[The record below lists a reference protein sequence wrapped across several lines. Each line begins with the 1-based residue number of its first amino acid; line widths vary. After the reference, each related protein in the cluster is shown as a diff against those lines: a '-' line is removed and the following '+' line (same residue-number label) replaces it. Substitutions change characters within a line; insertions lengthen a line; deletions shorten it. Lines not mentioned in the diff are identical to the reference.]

1 MSLCGFL
8 GQLKMNDTLT
18 INDFRNKTKIV
29 GKVLSVTCEPDIIL
43 DDEGTDALSG
53 LIYVYVDMINGN
65 DDILLTQNPLK
76 VFVNRVDKGDVL
88 KLSNADLSID
98 VPDYKPTVE
107 EFSNWVTE
115 KFPKYVKL
123 LAKFRRNK

>member
-1 MSLCGFL
+1 MSLCAFI

-18 INDFRNKTKIV
+18 INDEII

-43 DDEGTDALSG
+43 DDEGTDTLSG
-53 LIYVYVDMINGN
+53 LIYVYVDMINGDN
-65 DDILLTQNPLK
+65 DILLTQNPLK
-76 VFVNRVDKGDVL
+76 VFVNGVDEGDVL
-88 KLSNADLSID
+88 KLSNGDLSID

-107 EFSNWVTE
+107 ELSNWVTE